1 MIIRSF
7 HIDDKRNIRSTIGQY
22 KNFIC
27 ENRDA
32 SGIRRVSEMIK
43 SRGIGFGIENLPRI
57 ARGEGSYLF
66 DDKGRRYLD
75 GSGGPAAFCIG
86 HANRE
91 VNAAISA
98 QLEKVACGYRYLFS
112 SDALEQLT
120 QLVLSLS
127 GTDFGH
133 VVYTASGSESV
144 ESALKVAL
152 QYFDARELPAK
163 RHFIARERSY
173 HGNTLGALS
182 ISGYAERRGPFEGSL
197 LDVSFVSAANSYRP
211 PPGVP
216 EGELAGYLADELEA
230 KIQAVG
236 PDRVAAFIF
245 EPVVGAAGGVV
256 PAPPGYARAVHA
268 VCRRHDVLLIA
279 DEVMSGVGRCGTW
292 RALEHDGVSP
302 DIMAIA
308 KGLAG
313 GYIPLGAT
321 VFKREVGDAIL
332 QAQGGIMTGHTYSG
346 HTAACAAGLA
356 VQRIIERESLVA
368 RVLERGAVLKRA
380 LRESLS
386 RYDEIGDIRG
396 RGFFI
401 GVEFVRDRDTK
412 EPFPADRRINIELG
426 RRAFQNGL
434 ICYPCAGNAGG
445 GLGDTVIIAPPYN
458 ATDNELAE
466 LVEKLTLAVEGTF
479 AAQ

>member
-1 MIIRSF
+1 
-7 HIDDKRNIRSTIGQY
+7 
-22 KNFIC
+22 
-27 ENRDA
+27 
-32 SGIRRVSEMIK
+32 MIK
-43 SRGIGFGIENLPRI
+43 NRGIGFGIENLPRI
-57 ARGEGSYLF
+57 VRGEGSYLF

-75 GSGGPAAFCIG
+75 GSGGPAAFCVG

-91 VNAAISA
+91 VNAAITA
-98 QLEKVACGYRYLFS
+98 QLEKVACGYRYLFT

-120 QLVLSLS
+120 QLILSLS
-127 GTDFGH
+127 GPAFGH
-133 VVYTASGSESV
+133 VVYSASGSESI

-152 QYFDARELPAK
+152 QYYDARELPAK
-163 RHFIARERSY
+163 RHFIARQRSY

-182 ISGYAERRGPFEGSL
+182 ISGYAERRAPFEGSL
-197 LDVSFVSAANSYRP
+197 LDVSFVSAANAYRP
-211 PPGVP
+211 PAGVS
-216 EGELAGYLADELEA
+216 EGELTAYLADELEA

-256 PAPPGYARAVHA
+256 PAPPGYAEAVRQ
-268 VCRRHDVLLIA
+268 VCSRYDVLLIA

-321 VFKREVGDAIL
+321 VFKHAVGDTIL

-356 VQRIIERESLVA
+356 VQRLIERESLVA

-380 LRESLS
+380 LHESLR

-401 GVEFVRDRDTK
+401 GLEFVRDRATK
-412 EPFPADRRINIELG
+412 QPFPADRRVNLEVG
-426 RRAFQNGL
+426 RRAFENGL
-434 ICYPCAGNAGG
+434 ICYPCAGNVGG

-466 LVEKLTLAVEGTF
+466 LVEKLTLAVEGTIS
-479 AAQ
+479 AQR